1 MVLFGA
7 TGAAKDAQQGKNPHV
22 KDTTDQAFRADVLD
36 ASMVQPV
43 IVDFWAP
50 WCGPCRT
57 LGPMLERLVG
67 AANGK
72 VKLVKINIDEN
83 PAYAQQLRVQSIPT
97 VYAFDKGRPVD
108 GFMGA
113 VPESQLKAFIE
124 RLSGQDAGAPDID
137 GALAAAREAMDLGDF
152 GGAAQVYA
160 GILQEDPEHVK
171 AIAGLARCYLA
182 GGDAAR
188 AAEILKMAPADKAG
202 DPDLVS
208 VRTALELA
216 DEGRDAGD
224 PTTLETLL
232 RQDPNDHAARFAL
245 ARARIGRG
253 DLAAAAN
260 ELLEIV
266 SRNREWNDQAARKL
280 LLKIFDAAGPAAD
293 LTKEG
298 RRRLSAILFS

>member
-1 MVLFGA
+1 
-7 TGAAKDAQQGKNPHV
+7 
-22 KDTTDQAFRADVLD
+22 
-36 ASMVQPV
+36 
-43 IVDFWAP
+43 
-50 WCGPCRT
+50 
-57 LGPMLERLVG
+57 
-67 AANGK
+67 
-72 VKLVKINIDEN
+72 VKINIDEN

-124 RLSGQDAGAPDID
+124 RLGGADAGAPDIE

-160 GILQEDPEHVK
+160 EILQEDPAHVK
-171 AIAGLARCYLA
+171 AVAGLARCYLA
-182 GGDAAR
+182 GGDASR
-188 AAEILKMAPADKAG
+188 AQEILKMAPADKAG
-202 DPDLVS
+202 DPDIVS

-224 PTTLETLL
+224 PATLELRL

-253 DLAAAAN
+253 DLAAAAS

-266 SRNREWNDQAARKL
+266 SRNREWHDHAARKL

-298 RRRLSAILFS
+298 RRKLSAILFS